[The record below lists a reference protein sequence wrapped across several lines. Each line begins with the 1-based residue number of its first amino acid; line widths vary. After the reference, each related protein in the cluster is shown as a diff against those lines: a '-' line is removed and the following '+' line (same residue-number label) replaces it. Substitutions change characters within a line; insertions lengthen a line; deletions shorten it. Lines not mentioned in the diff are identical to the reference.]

1 MKKPLAALL
10 ALSAAAAFAADD
22 TLTVIREGEP
32 TYTVGST
39 TSTGAYAEARVRAD
53 PGYATPGDYVVP
65 VLAAGIV
72 PPLQIGEETADVLG
86 LRLGLPYASHN
97 NVEGVDLALF
107 ATDTA
112 GDFTGL
118 QLAGFYNGVGHTMRG
133 VQAAGLI
140 NDVKGDVLGIQL
152 AGLANRAGG
161 FAEGLQIAGIAN
173 LGRDMPG
180 LVGGQ
185 LSVFY
190 NSANRLE
197 GVQIGLLNYAG
208 DVQGAQIGFING
220 ATSVRGL
227 QIGLFN
233 AAKRLDGVQIGLSNY
248 IEESP
253 LRWFPIVNASF

>member
-1 MKKPLAALL
+1 MKRLLPLVLLAA
-10 ALSAAAAFAADD
+10 SAFGADD
-22 TLTVIREGEP
+22 SLVVIREGEP

-39 TSTGAYAEARVRAD
+39 TETGAYAEARVRSD

-65 VLAAGIV
+65 AVSLGVV
-72 PPLQIGEETADVLG
+72 PPVQIGAESADVLG

-97 NVEGVDLALF
+97 NVEGLDLGLF

-133 VQAAGLI
+133 VQAAGFI
-140 NDVKGDVLGIQL
+140 NDVKHDVLGVQA

-161 FAEGLQIAGIAN
+161 FVEGLQIAGIAN

-185 LSVFY
+185 LAVFY
-190 NSANRLE
+190 NSANLME
-197 GVQIGLLNYAG
+197 GVQVGLLNYAG
-208 DVQGAQIGFING
+208 DIEGAQLGLING

-233 AAKRLDGVQIGLSNY
+233 ATRRLDGVQIGLSNY
-248 IEESP
+248 IEESG
-253 LRWFPIVNASF
+253 LRWFPLVNASF

>member
-1 MKKPLAALL
+1 MKRFLPVLLL
-10 ALSAAAAFAADD
+10 AVASAAFAADD
-22 TLTVIREGEP
+22 SLVVVREGEP

-65 VLAAGIV
+65 VIAPGVV
-72 PPLQIGEETADVLG
+72 PPVQIGAETADVLG

-133 VQAAGLI
+133 VQAAGFI
-140 NDVKGDVLGIQL
+140 NDVKGDVLGIQA

-173 LGRDMPG
+173 LGKDMPG

-190 NSANRLE
+190 NSANRLD

-208 DVQGAQIGFING
+208 DIEGAQIGLING

-233 AAKRLDGVQIGLSNY
+233 ATRRLEGVQIGLSNY
-248 IEESP
+248 IGESG

>member
-1 MKKPLAALL
+1 MKKSLAALL
-10 ALSAAAAFAADD
+10 ALSAAAVFAADD

-65 VLAAGIV
+65 VLSVGVV

-97 NVEGVDLALF
+97 NVEGLDVGVF

-118 QLAGFYNGVGHTMRG
+118 QVAGFYNGVGHTMRG
-133 VQAAGLI
+133 VQVAGFL
-140 NDVKGDVLGIQL
+140 NDVDRDVRGIQV
-152 AGLANRAGG
+152 AGLANRSGG
-161 FAEGLQIAGIAN
+161 FVEGLQIAGIAN
-173 LGRDMPG
+173 LGKDMPG

-185 LSVFY
+185 VAAFY
-190 NSANRLE
+190 NAANLME

-208 DVQGAQIGFING
+208 DIEGAQIGLING
-220 ATSVRGL
+220 ATSVHGL

-248 IEESP
+248 IEESG

>member
-1 MKKPLAALL
+1 MKTTLAALL
-10 ALSAAAAFAADD
+10 ALSAAAAFAADE
-22 TLTVIREGEP
+22 TLTVIREGAP

-65 VLAAGIV
+65 AISLGIV
-72 PPLQIGEETADVLG
+72 PPVQIGAETADVFG

-97 NVEGVDLALF
+97 NVLGLDVGLF

-118 QLAGFYNGVGHTMRG
+118 QVAGFYNGVGHTMRG
-133 VQAAGLI
+133 VQAAGFI

-152 AGLANRAGG
+152 AGLANRSGG
-161 FAEGLQIAGIAN
+161 FVEGLQVAGIAN
-173 LGRDMPG
+173 LGKDMPG

-185 LSVFY
+185 VSVFY
-190 NSANRLE
+190 NSANRMD

-208 DVQGAQIGFING
+208 DIEGAQIGLING
-220 ATSVRGL
+220 ATSVKGL

-233 AAKRLDGVQIGLSNY
+233 ATKRLDGVQIGLSNY
-248 IEESP
+248 IEDSG